1 MRLDHLPEDASPV
14 SVSQAG
20 LIRLNGPAR
29 AIALDVL
36 RVNSLQTGAYVSHFR
51 GRGMEF
57 DESRPYQPGD
67 DPRSIDWRVTAR
79 STTAYTKLFRE
90 ERERPVLVVVDLRS
104 NMHFATRGCFK
115 SVNASRA
122 AALIA
127 WAAHHRGDRL
137 GGLIFGDT
145 THRELKPR
153 LGRRAAL
160 RFVHQ
165 LAEHPDWTNR
175 GVPEGSDPFARAM
188 SSLRRVARPGSL
200 VVVISDFIG
209 FDRAAQS
216 YLSSVARHNEVLA
229 VFLNDPLERKLPPP
243 GRYRIV
249 SPDDELAIDTYAA
262 AARRDYE
269 HEFEERSHVLEA
281 FCHRYG
287 VHLMSMSTDDD
298 RSRHYKRHLDAGATD
313 GSDPACIARFALAEA
328 IGWWPLARVGGC
340 SSPSLCS
347 GLAGCYCAHGASGS
361 STQHVAMQFA
371 RWPR

>member
-1 MRLDHLPEDASPV
+1 VTRLEHLREDASPV

-29 AIALDVL
+29 AISLDVL

-90 ERERPVLVVVDLRS
+90 ERERPVLVVVDLRA

-122 AALIA
+122 AALLS

-137 GGLIFGDT
+137 GGLIFGET

-153 LGRRAAL
+153 LGRQAAL
-160 RFVHQ
+160 RFLHELVG
-165 LAEHPDWTNR
+165 HPDWENR
-175 GVPEGSDPFARAM
+175 ERQPDSDDEAPMTQAM

-200 VVVISDFIG
+200 VVILSDFLG
-209 FDRAAQS
+209 FSRAAQS

-229 VFLNDPLERKLPPP
+229 VFLNDPLERRLPPP
-243 GRYRIV
+243 GRYRLV
-249 SPDDELAIDTYAA
+249 SRDDELAIDTAA
-262 AARRDYE
+262 KAARENYQKAFLQRRQD
-269 HEFEERSHVLEA
+269 LEA
-281 FCHRYG
+281 FCQRYG
-287 VHLMSMSTDDD
+287 AHLMPLSTEDDPV
-298 RSRHYKRHLDAGATD
+298 S
-313 GSDPACIARFALAEA
+313 ALQAA
-328 IGWWPLARVGGC
+328 LGRRT
-340 SSPSLCS
+340 
-347 GLAGCYCAHGASGS
+347 H
-361 STQHVAMQFA
+361 
-371 RWPR
+371 

>member
-1 MRLDHLPEDASPV
+1 LDHLPEDASPV

-29 AIALDVL
+29 AIALNVL

-79 STTAYTKLFRE
+79 SATAYTKLFRE
-90 ERERPVLVVVDLRS
+90 ERERPVLIVVDLRA
-104 NMHFATRGCFK
+104 NMHFATRGCYK

-122 AALIA
+122 AALLS

-145 THRELKPR
+145 VHRELKPR

-165 LAEHPDWTNR
+165 LADHPDWNTHVRDVNDD
-175 GVPEGSDPFARAM
+175 GEAQLTKAM
-188 SSLRRVARPGSL
+188 AALRRVARPGSL
-200 VVVISDFIG
+200 VVILSDFIG
-209 FDRAAQS
+209 FSRAAQA

-229 VFLNDPLERKLPPP
+229 VQINDPFERNLPPP
-243 GRYRIV
+243 GRYRLV
-249 SPDDELAIDTYAA
+249 ADDNELAIDTYAK

-269 HEFEERSHVLEA
+269 QAYIQRSDEFEA
-281 FCHRYG
+281 FCLRYG
-287 VHLMSMSTDDD
+287 IHVMPMSTQDDPVTALQTALG
-298 RSRHYKRHLDAGATD
+298 KRTH
-313 GSDPACIARFALAEA
+313 
-328 IGWWPLARVGGC
+328 
-340 SSPSLCS
+340 
-347 GLAGCYCAHGASGS
+347 
-361 STQHVAMQFA
+361 
-371 RWPR
+371 

>member
-1 MRLDHLPEDASPV
+1 MAGLDRIPEDASPV
-14 SVSQAG
+14 SISQAG
-20 LIRLNGPAR
+20 LIRLSGPAR

-36 RVNSLQTGAYVSHFR
+36 RVKSLQTGAYVSHFR

-104 NMHFATRGCFK
+104 TMHFATQGCFK

-122 AALIA
+122 AALLA

-153 LGRRAAL
+153 LGRLAAL
-160 RFVHQ
+160 RFVH
-165 LAEHPDWTNR
+165 ERVGHRDWDARDDAAVGRSEPLT
-175 GVPEGSDPFARAM
+175 RAM

-200 VVVISDFIG
+200 VVVISDFAG
-209 FDRAAQS
+209 LSRGAQS

-229 VFLNDPLERKLPPP
+229 VFMNDPLERDLPPP
-243 GRYRIV
+243 GRYRLV
-249 SPDDELAIDTYAA
+249 SPDDELAIDTFAG
-262 AARRDYE
+262 AARRDY
-269 HEFEERSHVLEA
+269 HNAFEQRARELEA
-281 FCHRYG
+281 FCQRYG
-287 VHLMSMSTDDD
+287 IHLMPMSTDDD
-298 RSRHYKRHLDAGATD
+298 PVSTLQKALGRR
-313 GSDPACIARFALAEA
+313 AR
-328 IGWWPLARVGGC
+328 
-340 SSPSLCS
+340 
-347 GLAGCYCAHGASGS
+347 
-361 STQHVAMQFA
+361 
-371 RWPR
+371 

>member
-1 MRLDHLPEDASPV
+1 MPHLDHIPDNASPV

-36 RVNSLQTGAYVSHFR
+36 RVSSLQTGAYVSHFR

-90 ERERPVLVVVDLRS
+90 ERERPVLIMLDLRAS
-104 NMHFATRGCFK
+104 MHFATQGCFK

-122 AALIA
+122 AALLS

-145 THRELKPR
+145 THRELKPK
-153 LGRRAAL
+153 LGRQAAL
-160 RFVHQ
+160 RFVHE
-165 LAEHPDWTNR
+165 LVNHPDWQTTER
-175 GVPEGSDPFARAM
+175 AHGDDGEQQLTQAM
-188 SSLRRVARPGSL
+188 SALRRVARPGSL
-200 VVVISDFIG
+200 VVIISDFQ
-209 FDRAAQS
+209 DLSRTAQAH
-216 YLSSVARHNEVLA
+216 LSSVARHNEVLA
-229 VFLNDPLERKLPPP
+229 LFLNDPIERKLPPP

-249 SPDDELAIDTYAA
+249 AGDEELAIDTFVK

-269 HEFEERSHVLEA
+269 SAFEARSHALEA
-281 FCHRYG
+281 FCQRYG
-287 VHLMSMSTDDD
+287 VHLLPLSTQDDPVAALQKALGK
-298 RSRHYKRHLDAGATD
+298 RSR
-313 GSDPACIARFALAEA
+313 
-328 IGWWPLARVGGC
+328 
-340 SSPSLCS
+340 
-347 GLAGCYCAHGASGS
+347 
-361 STQHVAMQFA
+361 
-371 RWPR
+371 

>member
-1 MRLDHLPEDASPV
+1 VRLDHIYEGASPV

-20 LIRLNGPAR
+20 LIRLAGPAR
-29 AIALDVL
+29 AIALNVL
-36 RVNSLQTGAYVSHFR
+36 RVNSLQTGAYVSRFR

-90 ERERPVLVVVDLRS
+90 ERERPVLVAVDLRS
-104 NMHFATRGCFK
+104 NMHFATQGCFK

-122 AALIA
+122 AALLS

-160 RFVHQ
+160 RFVHE
-165 LAEHPDWTNR
+165 LAEHPDWHRNDSE
-175 GVPEGSDPFARAM
+175 PANEDALIQAM
-188 SSLRRVARPGSL
+188 SALRRVARPGSL
-200 VVVISDFIG
+200 VVVISDFAG
-209 FDRAAQS
+209 FTRSAQA

-229 VFLNDPLERKLPPP
+229 VFLNDPLERQLPPP
-243 GRYRIV
+243 GRYRLV
-249 SPDDELAIDTYAA
+249 SPNDELAIDTYAA
-262 AARRDYE
+262 PARRDYE
-269 HEFEERSHVLEA
+269 HAFEERLVELEK

-287 VHLMSMSTDDD
+287 VHLMPMSTDDD
-298 RSRHYKRHLDAGATD
+298 PVS
-313 GSDPACIARFALAEA
+313 ALQTAL
-328 IGWWPLARVGGC
+328 GRRT
-340 SSPSLCS
+340 
-347 GLAGCYCAHGASGS
+347 H
-361 STQHVAMQFA
+361 
-371 RWPR
+371 

>member
-1 MRLDHLPEDASPV
+1 MHLDHVPADASPV
-14 SVSQAG
+14 SVSQPA
-20 LIRLNGPAR
+20 LIRLHGAAR

-79 STTAYTKLFRE
+79 STQAYTKLFRE
-90 ERERPVLVVVDLRS
+90 ERERPVLVMVDLRS
-104 NMHFATRGCFK
+104 NMHFATRGCYK

-127 WAAHHRGDRL
+127 WAANHRGDRL

-160 RFVHQ
+160 RYVHA
-165 LAEHPDWTNR
+165 LAEHPDWQPHTPASEEAAAT
-175 GVPEGSDPFARAM
+175 VLATALSA
-188 SSLRRVARPGSL
+188 LRRVARPGSL
-200 VVVISDFIG
+200 VVLLSDFSG
-209 FDRAAQS
+209 LGRAGQS

-229 VFLNDPLERKLPPP
+229 ISLSDPFERELPPP
-243 GRYRIV
+243 GRYRLV
-249 SPDDELAIDTYAA
+249 SQDDDELAIDTRLA
-262 AARRDYE
+262 AARRDYASA
-269 HEFEERSHVLEA
+269 FATRIQAFDA

-287 VHLMSMSTDDD
+287 IHHLPMSTDDD
-298 RSRHYKRHLDAGATD
+298 PVATLQT
-313 GSDPACIARFALAEA
+313 AL
-328 IGWWPLARVGGC
+328 GRRT
-340 SSPSLCS
+340 
-347 GLAGCYCAHGASGS
+347 H
-361 STQHVAMQFA
+361 
-371 RWPR
+371 

>member
-1 MRLDHLPEDASPV
+1 MPRLDHLYEDASPV

-29 AIALDVL
+29 AIALNVL

-122 AALIA
+122 AALIS

-175 GVPEGSDPFARAM
+175 GIPEGSDPFTRAM

-229 VFLNDPLERKLPPP
+229 VFMNDPLERKLPPP

-249 SPDDELAIDTYAA
+249 SPNDELAIDTYAA

-269 HEFEERSHVLEA
+269 HEFAERSHVLEA

-287 VHLMSMSTDDD
+287 VHLMPMSTDDD
-298 RSRHYKRHLDAGATD
+298 PVSTLQTALGRRSH
-313 GSDPACIARFALAEA
+313 
-328 IGWWPLARVGGC
+328 
-340 SSPSLCS
+340 
-347 GLAGCYCAHGASGS
+347 
-361 STQHVAMQFA
+361 
-371 RWPR
+371 

>member
-1 MRLDHLPEDASPV
+1 VPLLDHIPEDASPV

-29 AIALDVL
+29 AIALNVL

-90 ERERPVLVVVDLRS
+90 ERERPVLVCVDLRS

-122 AALIA
+122 AALLS

-160 RFVHQ
+160 RFVHE
-165 LAEHPDWTNR
+165 LAEHADWTSR
-175 GVPEGSDPFARAM
+175 GVADNSEPFTQAM

-209 FDRAAQS
+209 FSRAAQS

-229 VFLNDPLERKLPPP
+229 VFMNDPLERKLPPP

-249 SPDDELAIDTYAA
+249 SPDDEISIDTYAS

-269 HEFEERSHVLEA
+269 NEFEERSHELEK

-287 VHLMSMSTDDD
+287 VHLMPMATDDD
-298 RSRHYKRHLDAGATD
+298 PVATLQT
-313 GSDPACIARFALAEA
+313 AL
-328 IGWWPLARVGGC
+328 GRRT
-340 SSPSLCS
+340 
-347 GLAGCYCAHGASGS
+347 H
-361 STQHVAMQFA
+361 
-371 RWPR
+371 

>member
-1 MRLDHLPEDASPV
+1 MAHLDHIPDDASPV

-36 RVNSLQTGAYVSHFR
+36 RVSSLQTGAYVSHFR

-90 ERERPVLVVVDLRS
+90 ERERPVLIMLDLRAS
-104 NMHFATRGCFK
+104 MHFATQGCFK

-122 AALIA
+122 AALLS

-145 THRELKPR
+145 THRELKPK
-153 LGRRAAL
+153 LGRQAAL
-160 RFVHQ
+160 RYVHE
-165 LAEHPDWTNR
+165 LVNHPDWQTTER
-175 GVPEGSDPFARAM
+175 VHGDDGEQQLTQAM
-188 SSLRRVARPGSL
+188 SALRRVARPGSL
-200 VVVISDFIG
+200 VVIISDFQG
-209 FDRAAQS
+209 LSRTAQA

-229 VFLNDPLERKLPPP
+229 LFLNDPIERQLPPP

-249 SPDDELAIDTYAA
+249 AGDDELAIDTFVKS
-262 AARRDYE
+262 ARRDYE
-269 HEFEERSHVLEA
+269 SAFEARSHALEA
-281 FCHRYG
+281 FCQRYG
-287 VHLMSMSTDDD
+287 VHL
-298 RSRHYKRHLDAGATD
+298 L
-313 GSDPACIARFALAEA
+313 
-328 IGWWPLARVGGC
+328 PL
-340 SSPSLCS
+340 
-347 GLAGCYCAHGASGS
+347 
-361 STQHVAMQFA
+361 STQDDPVTALQTA
-371 RWPR
+371 LGRRTR

>member
-1 MRLDHLPEDASPV
+1 MPVPDHIPEDASPV
-14 SVSQAG
+14 SVSQPG

-29 AIALDVL
+29 GIALDVL

-90 ERERPVLVVVDLRS
+90 ERERPVLVVVDLRA
-104 NMHFATRGCFK
+104 NMHFATQGCFK

-122 AALIA
+122 AALLS

-153 LGRRAAL
+153 LGRQAAL
-160 RFVHQ
+160 RFVHE
-165 LAEHPDWTNR
+165 LVDHPDWQHR
-175 GVPEGSDPFARAM
+175 ERVAGEDEEQPLAQAM
-188 SSLRRVARPGSL
+188 SALRRVARPGSL
-200 VVVISDFIG
+200 VVILSDFVG
-209 FDRAAQS
+209 FSRSAQS

-229 VFLNDPLERKLPPP
+229 VFLNDPIERELPPP

-249 SPDDELAIDTYAA
+249 SGEDELAIDTFAR

-269 HEFEERSHVLEA
+269 SAFATRSHELEA
-281 FCHRYG
+281 FCRRYG
-287 VHLMSMSTDDD
+287 AHLMPMSTQDDPVKALQSALGK
-298 RSRHYKRHLDAGATD
+298 RSR
-313 GSDPACIARFALAEA
+313 
-328 IGWWPLARVGGC
+328 
-340 SSPSLCS
+340 
-347 GLAGCYCAHGASGS
+347 
-361 STQHVAMQFA
+361 
-371 RWPR
+371 

>member
-1 MRLDHLPEDASPV
+1 MARLHHIPKDASPV

-20 LIRLNGPAR
+20 LIRLSAPAR

-90 ERERPVLVVVDLRS
+90 ERERPVLVCVDLRS

-122 AALIA
+122 AALIS

-160 RFVHQ
+160 RFVHE
-165 LAEHPDWTNR
+165 LVEHADWPGNPPKGSEPFGGGATQK
-175 GVPEGSDPFARAM
+175 GSDPFGVDVFAQAM
-188 SSLRRVARPGSL
+188 SALRRVARPGSL
-200 VVVISDFIG
+200 VVVISDFTG
-209 FDRAAQS
+209 FTRAAQS
-216 YLSSVARHNEVLA
+216 YLSSVASHNEVLA
-229 VFLNDPLERKLPPP
+229 VFMNDPIERQLPPP

-249 SPDDELAIDTYAA
+249 SPSDDLSIDTYAQ

-269 HEFEERSHVLEA
+269 HEFAERAHNLEA
-281 FCHRYG
+281 FCQRYG
-287 VHLMSMSTDDD
+287 VHLMPMSTDDD
-298 RSRHYKRHLDAGATD
+298 PVSTLQAALGRRSH
-313 GSDPACIARFALAEA
+313 
-328 IGWWPLARVGGC
+328 
-340 SSPSLCS
+340 
-347 GLAGCYCAHGASGS
+347 
-361 STQHVAMQFA
+361 
-371 RWPR
+371 